1 MMKSSGYLITSD
13 RHKIH
18 YDRYNS
24 GHDKVIIIAHGFFNS
39 KQAVLFMQLAKD
51 LNHEFDVIIF
61 DFRGHGLSQ
70 GLFYWTSREYLD
82 LLAVVE
88 FAKKHYV
95 KIGVIGFSLG
105 AATSIIAASKTA
117 HIDSIVAV
125 SAPTEF
131 GKINYRFWKLDI
143 KNELFYNLFG
153 KGRHGKG
160 VRPGPFWFNK
170 EKPLDLVKKMQTPI
184 FYIHG
189 DKDWVVD
196 HRHSE
201 KLHSHTLGF
210 KRLNIIKDGPHAEY
224 LFKKYPDKLLM
235 LSRAW
240 FHETL

>member
-1 MMKSSGYLITSD
+1 MKSSGHLITSD
-13 RHKIH
+13 RHKIY
-18 YDRYNS
+18 YDCYS
-24 GHDKVIIIAHGFFNS
+24 GGHDKAIIIAHGFFTS
-39 KQAVLFMQLAKD
+39 KQAFLLMKLAID
-51 LNHEFDVIIF
+51 LSHEFDVIVF

-70 GLFYWTSREYLD
+70 GLFYWTSIEYLD

-88 FAKKHYV
+88 FVNRRYA

-105 AATSIIAASKTA
+105 AATSIITASKTT
-117 HIDSIVAV
+117 HIDSILAI
-125 SAPTEF
+125 STPSEF
-131 GKINYRFWKLDI
+131 GKIEYRFWNVDI

-160 VRPGPFWFNK
+160 VRPGPFWLNK

-189 DKDWVVD
+189 DKDWVVH

-201 KLHSHTLGF
+201 DLYSHTSAF
-210 KRLNIIKDGPHAEY
+210 KRLKIIKKGPHAEY
-224 LFKKYPDKLLM
+224 LFKKYPDELLK